1 MTLVDVLIIIG
12 ILIGVRNGFRNGAIK
27 QLTDVLFLYV
37 SMIGASLLSGFIANF
52 LYSYLPFLNL
62 LGSAKG
68 LKTINILIYRVL
80 IYIILIFVFL
90 KIIRKI
96 LYKFKIDERIANA
109 TIRANIPSKIV
120 GTILGIPMALL
131 VIHNFILATHIPIF
145 NVDLE
150 SNIAGTVM
158 EYVPLV
164 SSNNYAIYDSEMQVL
179 ELIKSD
185 SNNEEEYESVNEEIL
200 MVLIDNE
207 IISDDSA
214 STLEEKEKLLGNKKT
229 KSYFDNLF
237 DDNDDDYEDDDYE
250 EDDDYIDDEEDDDYI
265 DDDYEEEDDY
275 IDDEEDEYSFD
286 EECYYNEI
294 LYCSDDDEACYEEAY
309 NMCSFE

>member
-120 GTILGIPMALL
+120 GTILGVPMALL
-131 VIHNFILATHIPIF
+131 VIHNVILSTHIPIF

-164 SSNNYAIYDSEMQVL
+164 SSKNSVIYNAEIEVL

-185 SNNEEEYESVNEEIL
+185 SNNEDEYEELNEEIL
-200 MVLIDNE
+200 VVLMDYE
-207 IISDDSA
+207 IVSEDSA
-214 STLEEKEKLLGNKKT
+214 MILEEKEKLLGTKKT

-237 DDNDDDYEDDDYE
+237 DGNDDEDDYEDDDYEDDDYE
-250 EDDDYIDDEEDDDYI
+250 E
-265 DDDYEEEDDY
+265 
-275 IDDEEDEYSFD
+275 EYTLD
-286 EECYYNEI
+286 EECYENEI
-294 LYCSDDDEACYEEAY
+294 LYCSDDDEECFEEAY
-309 NMCSFE
+309 YMCLIE